1 MEVNPIHADV
11 LLLELRDRRGTADGG
26 GEAQLAEACAAV
38 MHAGVVVVAVS
49 VVDQQQ
55 THGFEQRAGREQ
67 RGRINTIGDSRTG

>member
-1 MEVNPIHADV
+1 
-11 LLLELRDRRGTADGG
+11 
-26 GEAQLAEACAAV
+26 

-55 THGFEQRAGREQ
+55 THGFEQRVGREQ